1 MDHLPRCHMVKFPRG
16 TSAPTGSNRVS
27 LPNFPKTTWPHFIIH
42 APARHGRYSLST
54 HCVVFLK
61 EKLQMCRNCIIVAYH
76 YYTTKRFGDSTMSYD
91 HCNFLINFSTTPV
104 RMESDFTDIVLDI
117 WRWSECFLKKGQ
129 TTDLPNRTLTLRFPL
144 GIFPKKKVDSPTE
157 QLYKI
162 HSIQCLLIINAC
174 TCTTSAHS
182 FQSNIYLLDAKA
194 SGQDSCIL

>member
-1 MDHLPRCHMVKFPRG
+1 MWADLAAVDCYGTFRNAQKRTVSFNISSMDHLPRCHMVKFPRG

-144 GIFPKKKVDSPTE
+144 GIFPKKKSTRQRNNFTKYTVS
-157 QLYKI
+157 
-162 HSIQCLLIINAC
+162 NAC
-174 TCTTSAHS
+174 
-182 FQSNIYLLDAKA
+182 
-194 SGQDSCIL
+194 